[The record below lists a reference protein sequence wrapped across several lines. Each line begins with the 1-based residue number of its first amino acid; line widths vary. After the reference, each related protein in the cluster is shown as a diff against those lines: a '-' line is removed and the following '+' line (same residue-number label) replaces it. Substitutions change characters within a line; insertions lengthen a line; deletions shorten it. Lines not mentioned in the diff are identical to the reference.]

1 MQQRAGGHDVAQD
14 DYALRRVP
22 ATWRWSAW
30 DCVWALSGISTA
42 MAFPLTAGL
51 LVVFYG
57 GAATLT
63 AVAMTC
69 VFAAVGVY
77 LNARKAANEGAV
89 IELISKHTF
98 GFKGAA
104 FEIVIYGFLGVLY
117 FSLEGHVMSAALSE
131 VVPILPYWASAA
143 LICLG
148 FIPLCLYGMQFLTRF
163 Q

>member
-1 MQQRAGGHDVAQD
+1 MSTRGGLSQLPESEIYDTRLTEERAGGAGVAQD
-14 DYALRRVP
+14 DYAVRRVP

-57 GAATLT
+57 GAAPLT
-63 AVAMTC
+63 AVLMTC
-69 VFAAVGVY
+69 LYAAVGVY

-98 GFKGAA
+98 G
-104 FEIVIYGFLGVLY
+104 
-117 FSLEGHVMSAALSE
+117 
-131 VVPILPYWASAA
+131 
-143 LICLG
+143 
-148 FIPLCLYGMQFLTRF
+148 
-163 Q
+163 

>member
-1 MQQRAGGHDVAQD
+1 MKTENNIMSWAELNDLPAGEIYDTRSLRERAGGHAVAQD

-51 LVVFYG
+51 LAMFYG
-57 GAATLT
+57 GRATLT
-63 AVAMTC
+63 AVALTC
-69 VFAAVGVY
+69 VFSAFGVY

-98 GFKGAA
+98 G
-104 FEIVIYGFLGVLY
+104 
-117 FSLEGHVMSAALSE
+117 
-131 VVPILPYWASAA
+131 
-143 LICLG
+143 
-148 FIPLCLYGMQFLTRF
+148 
-163 Q
+163 